1 MFVAPP
7 LRDTLLLPSKGKLN
21 AGLLLTCLGLFISL
35 SLWCLGCMA
44 KEPYTY
50 SHIQGAYAAEKSSF
64 LAHSQPPSK
73 ADFEVPSTPISVA
86 EAIKIALRR
95 NPDMDMALTRVQ
107 QSEAMIDEAM
117 AAFWPTLSA
126 YGEYMQGDAPSA
138 YLFRTIDQRKLPA
151 GVDFNDPGW
160 FENYEIGLQGR
171 INLFHG
177 GRDVLRKRMAETGL
191 KIHELDRQSIQ
202 NSLIASVIHAYY
214 NTLAAQDF
222 IQIAQESVGT
232 VETQLRVMEVRYQAG
247 GVLKSDVLSLN
258 VRLAQAREDLVR
270 ARNDHSLSLAALANL
285 FGIDPDTPM
294 TLAGPEG
301 VPLDVPEDYQQ
312 GLVYALASRAELKK
326 VRQQIVQSRMG
337 VDMARSEYWP
347 RLDVQGKY
355 YLDDADLDFESE
367 RENWTAGIILNW
379 DLFTGLSTTA
389 RVNKAK
395 SILEEMLAADRK
407 ATLSVQLDLKTA
419 YLKFA
424 EAKAR
429 LAVTEA
435 SAAQAGESL
444 RLVKRQYEGGS
455 ATITRYLD
463 AELARNRAR
472 IRSAAAFYDREKALA
487 ALGRALGYWGKYAK
501 EALSTHE

>member
-1 MFVAPP
+1 MFVARP
-7 LRDTLLLPSKGKLN
+7 LKGTLLPTQAGLN
-21 AGLLLTCLGLFISL
+21 VGLLLTCLGFIIPL
-35 SLWCLGCMA
+35 LLTCLGCMA

-50 SHIQGAYAAEKSSF
+50 SYTPGAYAAEKPNSP
-64 LAHSQPPSK
+64 AHIQSPSK

-95 NPDMDMALTRVQ
+95 NPDIDMAIARIQ
-107 QSEAMIDEAM
+107 QSEAMIEEAM
-117 AAFWPTLSA
+117 AAFWPTVSA
-126 YGEYMQGDAPSA
+126 YGEYLQGDAPSA
-138 YLFRTIDQRKLPA
+138 YLFKTIDQGKLPPS
-151 GVDFNDPGW
+151 VDFNDPGW

-171 INLFHG
+171 INLFNG

-191 KIHELDRQSIQ
+191 KMYELDRQSIE

-214 NTLAAQDF
+214 NTLAAKDF
-222 IQIAQESVGT
+222 IQIAQESVGS
-232 VETQLRVMEVRYQAG
+232 VETQLRVIEVRYQAG
-247 GVLKSDVLSLN
+247 GVLKSDVLSLK

-270 ARNDHSLSLAALANL
+270 ARNNHSLSLAALANL

-294 TLAGPEG
+294 ILSGPEG
-301 VPLDVPEDYQQ
+301 VPLDMPEDYQQ

-326 VRQQIVQSRMG
+326 VRQQIVQSRMD
-337 VDMARSEYWP
+337 VDMARSEYLP
-347 RLDVQGKY
+347 HLDVQGKY
-355 YLDDADLDFESE
+355 YLDDPNLDFGTE

-379 DLFTGLSTTA
+379 DLFTGLSTRA

-395 SILEEMLAADRK
+395 SMVEEMLAADRK

-444 RLVKRQYEGGS
+444 RLVKKQYDGGS

-472 IRSAAAFYDREKALA
+472 IRATAAFYDREKALA
-487 ALGRALGYWGKYAK
+487 SLGRALGYWGKYAK
-501 EALSTHE
+501 EALRGNE

>member
-1 MFVAPP
+1 
-7 LRDTLLLPSKGKLN
+7 
-21 AGLLLTCLGLFISL
+21 
-35 SLWCLGCMA
+35 
-44 KEPYTY
+44 
-50 SHIQGAYAAEKSSF
+50 
-64 LAHSQPPSK
+64 
-73 ADFEVPSTPISVA
+73 
-86 EAIKIALRR
+86 
-95 NPDMDMALTRVQ
+95 
-107 QSEAMIDEAM
+107 
-117 AAFWPTLSA
+117 
-126 YGEYMQGDAPSA
+126 
-138 YLFRTIDQRKLPA
+138 
-151 GVDFNDPGW
+151 
-160 FENYEIGLQGR
+160 
-171 INLFHG
+171 
-177 GRDVLRKRMAETGL
+177 MAETGL
-191 KIHELDRQSIQ
+191 KIHELDRQSVE

-222 IQIAQESVGT
+222 IQIAQESVAT

-247 GVLKSDVLSLN
+247 GVLRSDVLSLN

-270 ARNDHSLSLAALANL
+270 ARNNHSLSLAALANL
-285 FGIDPDTPM
+285 FGIDPDTPIS
-294 TLAGPEG
+294 LAGPEG

-326 VRQQIVQSRMG
+326 VRQRIVQSRMG
-337 VDMARSEYWP
+337 VEMARSEYWP
-347 RLDVQGKY
+347 SLDLQGKY
-355 YLDDADLDFESE
+355 YLDDPDLDFESE
-367 RENWTAGIILNW
+367 RENWTAGIIMNW
-379 DLFTGLSTTA
+379 DLFTGLSTKA

-395 SILEEMLAADRK
+395 RIVEEMLAADRK

-419 YLKFA
+419 YLKFS

-472 IRSAAAFYDREKALA
+472 IRAAAAFYDREKALA